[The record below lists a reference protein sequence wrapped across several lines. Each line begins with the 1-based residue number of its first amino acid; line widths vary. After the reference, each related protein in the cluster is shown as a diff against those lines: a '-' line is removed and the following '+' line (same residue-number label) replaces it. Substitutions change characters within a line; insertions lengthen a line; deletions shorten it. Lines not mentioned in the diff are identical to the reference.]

1 MKMKK
6 ILALILTIAFASSLV
21 TGLIGA
27 SAASFVSRDG
37 WKVTASST
45 DRSFKAENTI
55 DGDEKTYWHS
65 YYAQDGSAQDKPP
78 FYLTYYLPA
87 KTAIS
92 GFSYGARQDNP
103 TGIVTGYNI
112 YVSDSDSGDATL
124 IYSGTFEKN
133 QDTKTANF
141 GFNVEVKTVIFEIT
155 DGAWNY
161 GTCAE
166 FNLLAASGSS
176 KKTIA
181 QASKGK
187 KVKIGADQKSSDS
200 GSGTGG
206 STGSTSGTV
215 NYISHD
221 GWKVKA
227 STTYK
232 SLSADRTIDG
242 DNNTYWH
249 SGYVDGGAKDE
260 APFYLTYY
268 LPNKTT
274 VSGFG
279 YVPRQDN
286 ETGIV
291 TAYNIY
297 VSDSD
302 SGEATL
308 IYSGTMEKD
317 KVTKN
322 VSFGYD
328 IDVKTVIF
336 EITDGAWGYGACAE
350 FNLIAAT
357 GKTKK
362 TIAAASKGNKMKIG
376 SSEGGAAVIDG
387 KFVSRDGWKVE
398 ASTTNQKFVAEN
410 TIDGDPKTY
419 WHSDYAQDGSS
430 QAKPPFYLTYHL
442 AKKTTVAG
450 FAYAPRQDNTTGTVT
465 AYNIYVS
472 DADSGDAVLIYSGTF
487 ENNKDVKLAK
497 FGFNIDVKTVVFE
510 ITAGAWD
517 YGSCAEFNLLA
528 AEGTAKKTLNEAN
541 LGQKVVIGSNEGPD
555 DGLGRIK
562 DKSKWTIKASSERL
576 PHYPVK
582 NAIDGDT
589 DTYWHTNYT
598 DDGVATIL
606 TKEENPH
613 WIEITLPEPTVISGF
628 IYTPR
633 KEATGQ
639 IWGYEFYVSDSD
651 SGEWLKADEGTFD
664 ANSEA
669 KIVKLT
675 SNIKAKRVKFQSL
688 TSQSGFGVI
697 AEFDILKADDK
708 LKTAKDF
715 DDYKKIYEAEK
726 LVKIPNENMDAQA
739 SSVWRSDSLAAN
751 VVDGTQKTHWHSSTD
766 DWKKF
771 PVTLTV
777 DLGAVCSVV
786 EYIYYPRIT
795 DASMN
800 GIWLDFN
807 IYAGENAG
815 NLKLIKE
822 HASYEE
828 KLVAQKITFDEPIK
842 ARYFEFE
849 ILNGRNGYATCG
861 ELEFFEHSYEAANRV
876 VQATKYSLVIGS
888 DTIKIEENGETREVK
903 MDVAPFIDYGYTQI
917 PLRGLLEQMGATL
930 AWDGET
936 SKVTIDNNGT
946 TIVMQIDNDLVYVTN
961 KAFGEVR
968 YTLRSAPMIKD
979 SRTFVPIRFISEQLG
994 YKVDWDGETKTVTIT
1009 K

>member
-27 SAASFVSRDG
+27 SAASFISRDG
-37 WKVTASST
+37 WKVTAST
-45 DRSFKAENTI
+45 TNKGFKAENTI
-55 DGDEKTYWHS
+55 DGDENTYWHS
-65 YYAQDGSAQDKPP
+65 NYADDGSAQDKPP

-124 IYSGTFEKN
+124 IYSGTFENNK
-133 QDTKTANF
+133 DTKTANF

-155 DGAWNY
+155 EGAWNY

-200 GSGTGG
+200 GSGTGSG
-206 STGSTSGTV
+206 NTTSGE
-215 NYISHD
+215 NASYISHD

-232 SLSADRTIDG
+232 SLSADKTIDG

-302 SGEATL
+302 SGDATL

-362 TIAAASKGNKMKIG
+362 TIAAASKGKTMKIG
-376 SSEGGAAVIDG
+376 SSEGSTVIDG
-387 KFVSRDGWKVE
+387 KFVSRDGWKAE

-430 QAKPPFYLTYHL
+430 QVKPPFYLTYYL
-442 AKKTTVAG
+442 PKKTTVSG
-450 FAYAPRQDNTTGTVT
+450 LSYTPRQDNTTGTVT
-465 AYNIYVS
+465 AYNIYAS

-487 ENNKDVKLAK
+487 ENTKDIKAAK
-497 FGFNIDVKTVVFE
+497 FGFNLDVKTVVFE

-528 AEGTAKKTLNEAN
+528 AEGTAKKTLSEAN
-541 LGQKVVIGSNEGPD
+541 RGQKVVIGSNEGPD
-555 DGLGRIK
+555 DGLGKIK
-562 DKSKWTIKASSERL
+562 DKSKWMIKASSERL
-576 PHYPVK
+576 PHYPAK
-582 NAIDGDT
+582 NAIDGDK

-613 WIEITLPEPTVISGF
+613 WIEVTLPEPTVISGF

-664 ANSEA
+664 ANSAE

-688 TSQSGFGVI
+688 TSQGGFGVI

-715 DDYKKIYEAEK
+715 DDYKKIYETEK

-777 DLGAVCSVV
+777 DLGAVYSVV

-815 NLKLIKE
+815 DLKLIKE

-861 ELEFFEHSYEAANRV
+861 ELEFYEHAYEAANRV
-876 VQATKYSLVIGS
+876 TQATKYSLVIGS

-946 TIVMQIDNDLVYVTN
+946 AIVMQIDNDLVYVTN

-968 YTLRSAPMIKD
+968 YTLRSAPVIKD